1 MLKLAVLPTNERV
14 NALTH
19 LYRGE
24 LARMT
29 AYRLRLDTTTNW
41 ALGTTA
47 AMITFALSH
56 TELPHS
62 IFGLAVVLNVMFLW
76 LEATRFRTYLGIR
89 QRVRLLEEGF
99 FAPILGGREQEG
111 WERALA
117 ESLDDFKLPISQA
130 QAMSV
135 RLRRMYCWL
144 IASVYLG
151 WYVKL
156 TRHGEI
162 LESAALGP
170 VPGFVVM
177 PLAVIP
183 LVGFVVLTFRYNV
196 VEEG

>member
-1 MLKLAVLPTNERV
+1 LLPLTERV
-14 NALTH
+14 NAISH

-47 AMITFALSH
+47 AMITFALGH
-56 TELPHS
+56 AELPHS

-76 LEATRFRTYLGIR
+76 LEAARFRTYEGIR
-89 QRVRLLEEGF
+89 RRVRLLEEGF
-99 FAPILGGREQEG
+99 FAPILGGREQAG

-117 ESLDDFKLPISQA
+117 ESLDDFKLPISHV

-144 IASVYLG
+144 IVSVYFG
-151 WYVKL
+151 WFVKL
-156 TRHGEI
+156 TRHGEV

-170 VPGFVVM
+170 VPGMVVVPIALL
-177 PLAVIP
+177 PLA
-183 LVGFVVLTFRYNV
+183 GFVVLTFRYNV
-196 VEEG
+196 IEEG

>member
-1 MLKLAVLPTNERV
+1 MPLLPTTERV

-24 LARMT
+24 LGRMT

-62 IFGLAVVLNVMFLW
+62 IFGLAVLLNVLFLW
-76 LEATRFRTYLGIR
+76 LEASRFRTYEGIR
-89 QRVRLLEEGF
+89 RRVRLLEEGF
-99 FAPILGGREQEG
+99 FAPILGGREQHG
-111 WERALA
+111 WELALA
-117 ESLDDFKLPISQA
+117 NSLDDFKLPLSQL

-135 RLRRMYCWL
+135 RLRRSYLWL
-144 IASVYLG
+144 IACVYVG

-156 TRHGEI
+156 TRDGNV
-162 LESAALGP
+162 LDAAALGP
-170 VPGFVVM
+170 IPGIV
-177 PLAVIP
+177 VIP
-183 LVGFVVLTFRYNV
+183 LVLVPLAGFVALTFRYNFP
-196 VEEG
+196 EEG

>member
-1 MLKLAVLPTNERV
+1 MLPEAERV
-14 NALTH
+14 TAISH

-41 ALGTTA
+41 AIGTTA
-47 AMITFALSH
+47 AMITFALGH
-56 TELPHS
+56 AELPHS
-62 IFGLAVVLNVMFLW
+62 IFGLAVLLDVMFLW
-76 LEATRFRTYLGIR
+76 LEATRFRTYEGIR
-89 QRVRLLEEGF
+89 RRVRLLEEGF
-99 FAPILGGREQEG
+99 FAPILGGREQDG

-117 ESLDDFKLPISQA
+117 ESLDDFKLPLTHF

-135 RLRRMYCWL
+135 RLRRTYCWL

-156 TRHGEI
+156 TRHGDV

-170 VPGFVVM
+170 VPGFVVV
-177 PLAVIP
+177 PFVLLPFI
-183 LVGFVVLTFRYNV
+183 GFVVLTFHYNV
-196 VEEG
+196 AEEG

>member
-1 MLKLAVLPTNERV
+1 LLSESERV

-24 LARMT
+24 LGRMT

-47 AMITFALSH
+47 AMITFALGH

-62 IFGLAVVLNVMFLW
+62 IFGLAVVLDVMFLW
-76 LEATRFRTYLGIR
+76 LEAARFRTYEGIR
-89 QRVRLLEEGF
+89 RRVRLLEEGF
-99 FAPILGGREQEG
+99 FAPILGGREQAG

-117 ESLDDFKLPISQA
+117 DSLDDFKLPITHL

-135 RLRRMYCWL
+135 RLRRSYCWL
-144 IASVYLG
+144 IASIYVG

-156 TRHGEI
+156 TRHGEV
-162 LESAALGP
+162 LDAASLGP
-170 VPGFVVM
+170 IPGYLVL
-177 PLAVIP
+177 PLALFP
-183 LVGFVVLTFRYNV
+183 FVGLVVLTFRYDIP
-196 VEEG
+196 EEG

>member
-1 MLKLAVLPTNERV
+1 LLPTPERV
-14 NALTH
+14 AALSH

-24 LARMT
+24 LAHMT

-47 AMITFALSH
+47 AMITFALGHS
-56 TELPHS
+56 ELPHS
-62 IFGLAVVLNVMFLW
+62 IFGLAVLLDVMFLW
-76 LEATRFRTYLGIR
+76 LEATRFRTYEGIR
-89 QRVRLLEEGF
+89 RRVRLLEEGF

-117 ESLDDFKLPISQA
+117 ESLDDFKLPLTHL

-135 RLRRMYCWL
+135 RLRRTYCWL

-156 TRHGEI
+156 TRQGDV

-170 VPGFVVM
+170 VPGFVVV
-177 PLAVIP
+177 PLALLPFVA
-183 LVGFVVLTFRYNV
+183 FVVLTFRYNV
-196 VEEG
+196 AEEG

>member
-1 MLKLAVLPTNERV
+1 MLKLALLTTNERV
-14 NALTH
+14 NALSH

-47 AMITFALSH
+47 AMITFAIGH
-56 TELPHS
+56 TEVPHT
-62 IFGLAVVLNVMFLW
+62 IFGLAVVLDVMFLW
-76 LEATRFRTYLGIR
+76 LEATRFRTYEGIR
-89 QRVRLLEEGF
+89 RRVRLLEEGF
-99 FAPILGGREQEG
+99 FAPILGGREHAG

-117 ESLDDFKLPISQA
+117 DSLDDFKLPISHL

-156 TRHGEI
+156 TRHGTA
-162 LESAALGP
+162 LEAASLGP
-170 VPGFVVM
+170 MPGYV
-177 PLAVIP
+177 VIP
-183 LVGFVVLTFRYNV
+183 LALIPLLGLVLLTFRYNV
-196 VEEG
+196 IEEG

>member
-1 MLKLAVLPTNERV
+1 MLKLDVLSTPDRIT
-14 NALTH
+14 ALSH

-47 AMITFALSH
+47 AMITFALGH

-62 IFGLAVVLNVMFLW
+62 IFGLAVLLDVMFLW
-76 LEATRFRTYLGIR
+76 LEASRFRTYEGIR
-89 QRVRLLEEGF
+89 RRVRLLEEGF
-99 FAPILGGREQEG
+99 FAPMLGGRDQDG

-117 ESLDDFKLPISQA
+117 DSLDDFKLPLTHP

-135 RLRRMYCWL
+135 RLRRTYCWL

-156 TRHGEI
+156 TNQGDV
-162 LESAALGP
+162 LDAARLGP

-177 PLAVIP
+177 PVVLIP
-183 LVGFVVLTFRYNV
+183 LVGLVILTFHHNV
-196 VEEG
+196 PEEG

>member
-1 MLKLAVLPTNERV
+1 LKCALLPLTERV
-14 NALTH
+14 NAIAH

-47 AMITFALSH
+47 AMITFALGH
-56 TELPHS
+56 AELPHS

-76 LEATRFRTYLGIR
+76 LEASRFRTYEGIR
-89 QRVRLLEEGF
+89 RRVRLLEEGF
-99 FAPILGGREQEG
+99 FAPVLGGREQAG
-111 WERALA
+111 WERTLA
-117 ESLDDFKLPISQA
+117 DSLDDFRLPISQV

-151 WYVKL
+151 WFVKL
-156 TRHGEI
+156 TRHGEFF
-162 LESAALGP
+162 ESAALGP
-170 VPGFVVM
+170 VPGIVVV
-177 PLAVIP
+177 PLALLP
-183 LVGFVVLTFRYNV
+183 LAGFVVLTFHYNI